1 MKESIVKRNYTTG
14 NELLDKKI
22 AELVAEFGSGENTDL
37 ARELIVTSFKM
48 LNPGI
53 SRLDMKILNASLKE
67 VYRAFM
73 MFSKYRGVKKVSVF
87 GSARTKPDNP
97 NYKIALEFSKKIAEL
112 GYMIIT
118 GAGPGI
124 MQAGNEGAGPDRS
137 FGVSIRLPF
146 EYDPNPHIAKDKVL
160 KFKYFFARK
169 LAFAKETNAIVLCH
183 GGVGTLDEGFELLTL
198 LQTGKSNPLPVVM
211 LEPPG
216 GMYWKKLDEF
226 IKTEMLSEG
235 LVSEEDL
242 ALYRIVYSADEAVAE
257 VDNFYKNYHSIR
269 FVGELLSI
277 RMQRKIPDAGLA
289 SLNEKF
295 APIIVSG
302 SLIQSGAL
310 PEEEND
316 SELASMPR
324 LIFNFN
330 RRNYG
335 RLRML
340 IDEIN
345 KY

>member
-1 MKESIVKRNYTTG
+1 MKDNIVKRNYTTG

-48 LNPGI
+48 LDPGI

-73 MFSKYRGVKKVSVF
+73 MFSKYRDVRKVSVF

-97 NYKIALEFSKKIAEL
+97 NYKIAKEFSEKIAAR
-112 GYMIIT
+112 GYMVIT

-146 EYDPNPHIAKDKVL
+146 EYDPNPFISKDKVL

-216 GMYWKKLDEF
+216 GMYWKKLDDF
-226 IKTEMLSEG
+226 IRTEMLSEG

-242 ALYRIVYSADEAVAE
+242 ALYKIVYSADEAVAE

-269 FVGELLSI
+269 FVGDLLSV
-277 RMQRKIPDAGLA
+277 RMQRELPDAALA
-289 SLNEKF
+289 ELNEKF
-295 APIIVSG
+295 ASIVVSG
-302 SLIQSGAL
+302 SFVRSKAL

-316 SELASMPR
+316 RELLELPR
-324 LIFNFN
+324 LVFNFN
-330 RRNYG
+330 RKNFG

>member
-1 MKESIVKRNYTTG
+1 MKEKVVRNYSTG
-14 NELLDKKI
+14 NEALDQKI
-22 AELVAEFGSGENTDL
+22 TDLVAEFGSGGNTDL
-37 ARELIVTSFKM
+37 ARELIMTGFKM
-48 LNPGI
+48 LNPAI

-73 MFSKYRGVKKVSVF
+73 MFSKYRGIKKVSVF

-97 NYKIALEFSKKIAEL
+97 NYVIAKEFSEKIAAR
-112 GYMIIT
+112 GYMVIT

-146 EYDPNPHIAKDKVL
+146 EYDPNPFIAKDKVL

-216 GMYWKKLDEF
+216 GSYWKKLDDF
-226 IKTEMLSEG
+226 IKTEMLAEG

-257 VDNFYKNYHSIR
+257 VDNFYRNYHSIR
-269 FVGELLSI
+269 FVGDLLSV
-277 RMQRKIPDAGLA
+277 RVQRALPEEALA
-289 SLNEKF
+289 KLNEKF
-295 APIIVSG
+295 ASIVVSG
-302 SLIQSGAL
+302 SIIQSKAL

-316 SELASMPR
+316 ADLLEMPR
-324 LIFNFN
+324 LVFNFN
-330 RRNYG
+330 RKNFG
-335 RLRML
+335 KLRML

-345 KY
+345 RH

>member
-1 MKESIVKRNYTTG
+1 MNDKITHRVYSSG

-22 AELVAEFGSGENTDL
+22 TELVNEFATGENVDI
-37 ARELIVTSFKM
+37 AREIIVTGFKL

-53 SRLDMKILNASLKE
+53 SRLDLKILNSSLKE

-97 NYKIALEFSKKIAEL
+97 NYKIALEFSNKIAEL
-112 GYMIIT
+112 GYMVIT

-124 MQAGNEGAGPDRS
+124 MQAGNEGAGPDKS

-146 EYDPNPHIAKDKVL
+146 EYEPNPHIAKDKVL

-216 GMYWKKLDEF
+216 GTYWKKLDEF
-226 IKTEMLSEG
+226 IKTEMLAEG
-235 LVSEEDL
+235 LISEEDL
-242 ALYRIVYSADEAVAE
+242 ALYKIVYSAGEAVDE
-257 VDNFYKNYHSIR
+257 IINFYKNYHSLR
-269 FVGELLSI
+269 FVGELLVI
-277 RMQRKIPDAGLA
+277 RMQRELSAEALSII
-289 SLNEKF
+289 NEKF
-295 APIIVSG
+295 ADIVVKG
-302 SLIQSGAL
+302 SISQSKAL
-310 PEEEND
+310 AEEENET
-316 SELASMPR
+316 ELAALTR
-324 LIFNFN
+324 LVFNFN
-330 RRNYG
+330 RKSYG

-345 KY
+345 R